1 VFSVRRASCSTGVV
15 PNLLRHWPIFAA
27 ALAATVHVQPARACG
42 ATPCAQVREI
52 QPPEGS
58 VDVPLNTEIRVL
70 YFGMLS
76 NEYFDP
82 SCDVDLRPMRLQ
94 PDGGG
99 DAIYLTGTVLPPPA
113 AQQAWV
119 IAKHVEPL
127 AAETGYAVQLLLA
140 PGQDAC
146 GCDGREWTTVSSFTS
161 GVGEDHE
168 PPTFTGIDSVE
179 YGERAQSL
187 SSCGNN
193 DGIPVFLD
201 YAPVTDVSAA
211 PRYNIYVDDQI
222 ATRYAEQIGSDQYGE
237 LFVNCADASGI
248 TPGAS
253 VEVRGVDLA
262 GNESPPNTPL
272 TIDVTCE
279 VVPVD
284 LPMGGPVGSAGTTG
298 SVPSPVDTPSP
309 VTPTVSS
316 KPSSG
321 CDLSRSSAM
330 ARDAAS
336 GAGAAALAGVLLLLF
351 GGRVAARRR
360 ASRSPR

>member
-1 VFSVRRASCSTGVV
+1 MGVV
-15 PNLLRHWPIFAA
+15 PNLLRHWPILAA
-27 ALAATVHVQPARACG
+27 ALAATVHVRPARACG

-82 SCDVDLRPMRLQ
+82 SCDVDLRPIRLQ

-99 DAIYLTGTVLPPPA
+99 DPIYLTGTVLPPPA

-127 AAETGYAVQLLLA
+127 AADTGYAVQLLLA

-161 GVGEDHE
+161 GAGEDHE
-168 PPTFTGIDSVE
+168 PPTFTGIDGVE

-193 DGIPVFLD
+193 DGIPVFPD
-201 YAPVTDVSAA
+201 YTPVTDVTPA

-237 LFVNCADASGI
+237 LFVNCGDASGI

-272 TIDVTCE
+272 TLDVTCGAPPMNA
-279 VVPVD
+279 PVAD
-284 LPMGGPVGSAGTTG
+284 PETG
-298 SVPSPVDTPSP
+298 FVTSPTDTPAP
-309 VTPTVSS
+309 LTPTVPAE
-316 KPSSG
+316 PSSG
-321 CDLSRSSAM
+321 CDLSRTSGV

-351 GGRVAARRR
+351 GGRVARRRR
-360 ASRSPR
+360 ASRSPQ